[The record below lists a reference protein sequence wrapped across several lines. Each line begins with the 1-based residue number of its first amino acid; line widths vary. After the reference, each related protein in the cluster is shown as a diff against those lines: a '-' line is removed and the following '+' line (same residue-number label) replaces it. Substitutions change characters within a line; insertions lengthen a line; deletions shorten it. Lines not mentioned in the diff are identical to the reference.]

1 MASIGKCPRPFLLI
15 VQRFRS
21 RHCLRGQVRVGLCM
35 EPYVCSSSPFWFW
48 FLKGLN
54 EASVA
59 DYAGKDCLTPT
70 TCTDVGASL
79 ALLRRLMI
87 TEILYLLRQIF
98 LLVLPPFRSTDL
110 FGGAGTGARGL
121 RLSAVLIWARATT
134 STGMPRRHTPSP
146 RLAISAAAGQRW
158 WRACQFSAPSLRR
171 LEFFLTISPASVR
184 RAQHLPTLQ
193 VVTAI
198 GTLETSTEAGVSFR
212 MRTATSSPQASS
224 T

>member
-1 MASIGKCPRPFLLI
+1 MLPPISVDATFPIKTVFAGAGTGRPRSGI
-15 VQRFRS
+15 VRN
-21 RHCLRGQVRVGLCM
+21 
-35 EPYVCSSSPFWFW
+35 SSPFC

-87 TEILYLLRQIF
+87 TEILYLRQTF
-98 LLVLPPFRSTDL
+98 LLILSLFRSTDL
-110 FGGAGTGARGL
+110 FDGAGTDARGL
-121 RLSAVLIWARATT
+121 HLSAVLIWARATT

>member
-1 MASIGKCPRPFLLI
+1 MISSSIPSSAAQGSSMASIGNAPAYFCCSCN
-15 VQRFRS
+15 VSDQDSVCGS
-21 RHCLRGQVRVGLCM
+21 RYGSASVWNRT
-35 EPYVCSSSPFWFW
+35 CSSSFC
-48 FLKGLN
+48 FLKDLN

-87 TEILYLLRQIF
+87 TEILYLLRQRF
-98 LLVLPPFRSTDL
+98 LLILSLRSTDL
-110 FGGAGTGARGL
+110 FDGAGTGARGL
-121 RLSAVLIWARATT
+121 HLSAVLIWARATT

-184 RAQHLPTLQ
+184 RAQHLRISQ
-193 VVTAI
+193 V
-198 GTLETSTEAGVSFR
+198 
-212 MRTATSSPQASS
+212 
-224 T
+224 

>member
-1 MASIGKCPRPFLLI
+1 
-15 VQRFRS
+15 
-21 RHCLRGQVRVGLCM
+21 M

-87 TEILYLLRQIF
+87 TEILYLLLQIF

-158 WRACQFSAPSLRR
+158 WRACQSSAPNLRR

-184 RAQHLPTLQ
+184 RAQHLRISQ
-193 VVTAI
+193 VSPHNIVAVWVAFCPSGLHLLKTAAI
-198 GTLETSTEAGVSFR
+198 LLLTGLPDGR
-212 MRTATSSPQASS
+212 HPQDHRPS
-224 T
+224 